1 MAYEYEF
8 IIDKKRFDKRLLT
21 ELQHKIRVPFKSYTI
36 TEFHLN
42 PEDNSFTFKRTV
54 QKTISGRRMVMP
66 DNKLYKGK
74 YVKQDHTDEAYKIII
89 TFND

>member
-8 IIDKKRFDKRLLT
+8 TIDKKRFDRRVLT

-36 TEFHLN
+36 TEFNLN
-42 PEDNSFTFKRTV
+42 QEDSSFTFKRTV
-54 QKTISGRRMVMP
+54 QKVISGRRMVMP
-66 DNKLYKGK
+66 DNKLYKGR
-74 YVKQDHTDEAYKIII
+74 YIKQDHSEETYKIII